1 MVNRLLVLLLLACA
15 VPAGAAEEVD
25 SPIDGWREVIF
36 ANRTVYREA
45 EDCVKAVSSDAA
57 SGLVRRRNVDLTQ
70 RPVLSWRWRAEQP
83 LQGADADEQSKAGD
97 DFLARVYVVH
107 EGFFPWQTRAVN
119 YVWAREVSTGKH
131 WPNPFAG
138 QAIMVAVQSGDAGLG
153 QWQEFRRNVRADF
166 RRFHDQDIDQIDA
179 VALMTDTDNT
189 GGRAQA
195 CYQLPRFLPAGSE

>member
-1 MVNRLLVLLLLACA
+1 MVNRLLVLMLLACSA
-15 VPAGAAEEVD
+15 SAGAAEEVD

-119 YVWAREVSTGKH
+119 YVWAREVAAGKH

-138 QAIMVAVQSGDAGLG
+138 QAIMVAVQSGAAGLG